1 MGHDVAHTS
10 GYYVK
15 IWAIL
20 MVLFFISVAGPTLG
34 ILIVTL
40 ITAFGV
46 AAIKAT
52 MVMAYFMHLNVEKK
66 YIWGLLASALI
77 FILGLFIGVAPDV
90 MKSHGV
96 QWTKCNSFDER
107 NLARFQHEGIHAL
120 DIGLNRTG
128 RICTPQR
135 F

>member
-1 MGHDVAHTS
+1 MGHDSAHTS

-20 MVLFFISVAGPTLG
+20 MVLFVISVLGPELD

-40 ITAFGV
+40 VTAFGV
-46 AAIKAT
+46 ALVKAT

-77 FILGLFIGVAPDV
+77 FIVGLFVGVAPDV
-90 MKSHGV
+90 MLSHGT

-107 NLARFQHEGIHAL
+107 NLARFQSEGVPS
-120 DIGLNRTG
+120 DKIGLNRTG
-128 RICTPQR
+128 RVCTPQR

>member
-46 AAIKAT
+46 AAVKAT

-77 FILGLFIGVAPDV
+77 FIGGLFIGVAPDV
-90 MKSHGV
+90 MKSRGV
-96 QWTKCNSFDER
+96 QWTKCNSFDEH
-107 NLARFQHEGIHAL
+107 NLARFQHEGIHAS

-128 RICTPQR
+128 RVCTPQR